1 MAGLA
6 VSPLHDVRH
15 SLHEA
20 ARPEVFLGE
29 VPLLGLDKQEVL
41 SGVVKVGDV
50 QVYLL
55 VSIGWISFLEK
66 MFKIVAK
73 NHLKKLFFIL
83 IFVEMLWFVCQ
94 CGPDQ
99 SAGGPSHWQ

>member
-1 MAGLA
+1 MILIDIIKSLINNLEECFTCIVYEGVLHLLYPLEKAPPPPGRRPRVAGLA

-15 SLHEA
+15 SLHQA

-50 QVYLL
+50 
-55 VSIGWISFLEK
+55 
-66 MFKIVAK
+66 
-73 NHLKKLFFIL
+73 
-83 IFVEMLWFVCQ
+83 
-94 CGPDQ
+94 
-99 SAGGPSHWQ
+99 

>member
-1 MAGLA
+1 M
-6 VSPLHDVRH
+6 SPLDDVRH
-15 SLHEA
+15 RLHDQS
-20 ARPEVFLGE
+20 RPEVFLGE
-29 VPLLGLDKQEVL
+29 VPLLSLDKQEVL

-55 VSIGWISFLEK
+55 ASIGWISFLEK
-66 MFKIVAK
+66 IIKIVVK
-73 NHLKKLFFIL
+73 KHLLKLFFIL
-83 IFVEMLWFVCQ
+83 ILVEMLWFVCQ

>member
-55 VSIGWISFLEK
+55 ASIGLISSLEK
-66 MFKIVAK
+66 IIKIVV
-73 NHLKKLFFIL
+73 KK
-83 IFVEMLWFVCQ
+83 
-94 CGPDQ
+94 
-99 SAGGPSHWQ
+99 H